1 MDDMLADKF
10 QPDELHLL
18 RKHIDELLKAMDNR
32 EYVFCEGDKAYE
44 DCCNRAEE
52 AAANL
57 KKQLEGII
65 IDCGLYREIL
75 DNFVKS
81 CGFKPTVSQPNS

>member
-1 MDDMLADKF
+1 MLADKF
-10 QPDELHLL
+10 LQEELHLL
-18 RKHIDELLKAMDNR
+18 KKHIDELLKAMDNR
-32 EYVFCEGDKAYE
+32 EYAYCEGDEGYE
-44 DCCNRAEE
+44 DCCNCAEE

-75 DNFVKS
+75 NNFVEN
-81 CGFKPTVSQPNS
+81 CGLKLTSSPIK